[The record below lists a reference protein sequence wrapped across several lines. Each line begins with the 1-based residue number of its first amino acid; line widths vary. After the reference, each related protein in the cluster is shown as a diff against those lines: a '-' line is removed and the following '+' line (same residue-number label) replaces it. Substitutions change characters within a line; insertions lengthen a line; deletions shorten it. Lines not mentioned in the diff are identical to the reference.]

1 MAELATIVDEN
12 VNGTRVVKSF
22 AAEERQV
29 NQLGRAADHLR
40 WANVEAIRQREVPG
54 RKLYTATS
62 MPMEPIAAG
71 EERWGVAMWT
81 DVDPEM
87 AAILQMQKIQEAYED
102 SGNKALAQDV
112 FRRVLA
118 ESDNQT
124 IRNAAYLML
133 GDSLKETGRTEE
145 AVEVYQ
151 RALAE
156 NVKAA
161 DP

>member
-1 MAELATIVDEN
+1 MNVFARTAAVFGLAF
-12 VNGTRVVKSF
+12 VV
-22 AAEERQV
+22 AAPAGAQS
-29 NQLGRAADHLR
+29 A
-40 WANVEAIRQREVPG
+40 REVAQIQSF
-54 RKLYTATS
+54 LELVEHYYNLIESTYQIS
-62 MPMEPIAAG
+62 
-71 EERWGVAMWT
+71 
-81 DVDPEM
+81 DNPEM

-118 ESDNQT
+118 ESANQT

-161 DP
+161 D